1 MKLFHKDRKKREIL
15 FLDYVLNA
23 FCNKPLIIV
32 FFFVFCFVFVGNS
45 VAFKLL
51 VEKKSRELDARW
63 KEGIVLK
70 DFDVQFMVFAKKF
83 CEFLKFRRRIFTVLF

>member
-1 MKLFHKDRKKREIL
+1 MDRKKRER
-15 FLDYVLNA
+15 FCFYYVLNA

-83 CEFLKFRRRIFTVLF
+83 WNF